1 LQGVASQYPLERIM
15 NIDKK
20 NRTPGES
27 LVCKPS
33 KKDTLRLSFA
43 EEEDS
48 LDKTLASG
56 VTNTI

>member
-1 LQGVASQYPLERIM
+1 M